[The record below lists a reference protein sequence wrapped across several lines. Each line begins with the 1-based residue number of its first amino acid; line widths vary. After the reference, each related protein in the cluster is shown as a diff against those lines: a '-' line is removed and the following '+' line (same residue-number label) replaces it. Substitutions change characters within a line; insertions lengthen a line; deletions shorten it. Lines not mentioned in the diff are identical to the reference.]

1 MNQDPKNLI
10 LAIGL
15 SLLVIIGW
23 QYFYAGPQMEKQRQ
37 AQSQLQQTAPK
48 PPASAPSA
56 TPTATPGAPDQAP
69 APAAAPPP
77 NAGIQP
83 TSPEAIRTR
92 EQALAQSRRVAIDT
106 KSLAGSIA
114 LTGGRIDDVVL
125 KGYRETPDPNSPNIV
140 LLSPSG
146 SPQPY
151 YAEWGFVPAP
161 GQNAALPKSDTV
173 WTADSTVLTAE
184 KPVNL
189 TYDNGAGLIFHR
201 TIAVDDRYMFT
212 VTQNVENKGSDPV
225 TLYPYELVSRHGKPV
240 VSGYAVLHEGFVGVV
255 GDSGLK
261 ENSYDGIEKEPQAT
275 ERIDGTGGW
284 LAFTDKYW
292 ATAVIPDQAAPIKG
306 RFLSYGPAGQKTYQ
320 VDQQGEAKT
329 IAPGETATINSRL
342 FAGAKVSDLLDQY
355 QSALGIKKFDLLI
368 DWGWF
373 YFITRP
379 MFKLIDFFYRLIG
392 NFGVAILCV
401 TLLVKIAFFPLA
413 NRSYMSM
420 ARMKAMQPQMKAIQE
435 RFKDDRAK
443 QQQELMALYKRE
455 KINPVAGCLPVIIQ
469 IPVFF
474 ALYKVLFVTIEMR
487 QAKFFGWIRDLSQ
500 PDPTNIF
507 TLFGLIPWDP
517 THIPLIGSFLWLGI
531 WPIIMGVSMFI
542 QMKMNPEPTDPV
554 QKQMFAYMPIIF
566 TFMLGS
572 FPAGLVIYW
581 TWNNLLSVAQQGF
594 IMHRAGVK
602 IELWD
607 NLAGMFGRKKKV
619 ATQVSVRERS

>member
-37 AQSQLQQTAPK
+37 AQSQLQQPAPK
-48 PPASAPSA
+48 PPSGAP
-56 TPTATPGAPDQAP
+56 TPTPNAAGQGPVPG
-69 APAAAPPP
+69 AAPPP

-92 EQALAQSRRVAIDT
+92 EQALAQSPRIRVNT
-106 KSLAGSIA
+106 KSLSGSIA
-114 LTGGRIDDVVL
+114 LKGGRIDDVVL
-125 KGYRETPDPNSPNIV
+125 KGYRETTDPTSPNIV

-151 YAEWGFVPAP
+151 YAEWGFVPQP
-161 GQNAALPKSDTV
+161 GQNIELPKSDTL
-173 WTADSTVLTAE
+173 WKADSAVLTAE

-189 TYDNGAGLIFHR
+189 TFDNGAGLIFHR
-201 TIAVDDRYMFT
+201 TIAVDDQYMFT
-212 VTQNVENKGSDPV
+212 VTQSIENKGTDPV

-255 GDSGLK
+255 GDSGVK
-261 ENSYDGIEKEPQAT
+261 ETSYDGVEKEPGSTQHL
-275 ERIDGTGGW
+275 DGTGGW
-284 LAFTDKYW
+284 LGFTDKYW
-292 ATAVIPDQAAPIKG
+292 ATAVIPDQNMPIKG
-306 RFLSYGPAGQKTYQ
+306 RYLASGTGQKIYQ
-320 VDQQGEAKT
+320 VDQQGAAQT
-329 IAPGETATINSRL
+329 VAPGATVAVNSRL
-342 FAGAKVSDLLDQY
+342 FAGAKVSDLLDRY
-355 QSALGIKKFDLLI
+355 ESGLGIKKFDLLI

-379 MFKLIDFFYRLIG
+379 MFKLIDFFYRIIG
-392 NFGVAILCV
+392 NFGLAILCV

-420 ARMKAMQPQMKAIQE
+420 ARMKAMQPQMKALQE
-435 RFKDDRAK
+435 RYKDDRAK

-455 KINPVAGCLPVIIQ
+455 KINPVAGCLPVVIQ

-474 ALYKVLFVTIEMR
+474 SLYKVLFVTIEMR
-487 QAKFFGWIRDLSQ
+487 QAPFFGWIKDLSQ

-507 TLFGLIPWDP
+507 TLFGLVPWDP

-531 WPIIMGVSMFI
+531 WPIIMGLSMWI

-581 TWNNLLSVAQQGF
+581 TWNNLLSVTQQGF
-594 IMHRAGVK
+594 IMRRAGVK
-602 IELWD
+602 FELWD
-607 NLAGMFGRKKKV
+607 NLASTFRRKKKI
-619 ATQVSVRERS
+619 AAQVSLRERS

>member
-37 AQSQLQQTAPK
+37 AQSQLQQPAPK
-48 PPASAPSA
+48 PPSGAP
-56 TPTATPGAPDQAP
+56 TPTPNAAGQGPVPG
-69 APAAAPPP
+69 AAPPP

-92 EQALAQSRRVAIDT
+92 EQALAQSPRIRVNT
-106 KSLAGSIA
+106 KSLSGSIA
-114 LTGGRIDDVVL
+114 LKGGRIDDVVL
-125 KGYRETPDPNSPNIV
+125 KGYRETTDPTSPNIV

-151 YAEWGFVPAP
+151 YAEWGFVPQP
-161 GQNAALPKSDTV
+161 GQNIELPKSDTL
-173 WTADSTVLTAE
+173 WKADSTVLTAE

-189 TYDNGAGLIFHR
+189 TFDNGAGLIFHR
-201 TIAVDDRYMFT
+201 TIAVDDQYMFT
-212 VTQNVENKGSDPV
+212 VTQSIENKGTDPV

-255 GDSGLK
+255 GDSGVK
-261 ENSYDGIEKEPQAT
+261 ETSYDGVEKEPGSTQHL
-275 ERIDGTGGW
+275 DGTGGW
-284 LAFTDKYW
+284 LGFTDKYW
-292 ATAVIPDQAAPIKG
+292 ATAVIPDQNMPIKG
-306 RFLSYGPAGQKTYQ
+306 RYLASGTGQKIYQ
-320 VDQQGEAKT
+320 VDQQGAAQT
-329 IAPGETATINSRL
+329 VAPGATVAVNSRL
-342 FAGAKVSDLLDQY
+342 FAGAKVSDLLDRY
-355 QSALGIKKFDLLI
+355 ESGLGIKKFDLLI

-379 MFKLIDFFYRLIG
+379 MFKLIDFFYRIIG
-392 NFGVAILCV
+392 NFGLAILCV

-420 ARMKAMQPQMKAIQE
+420 ARMKAMQPQMKALQE
-435 RFKDDRAK
+435 RYKDDRAK

-455 KINPVAGCLPVIIQ
+455 KINPVAGCLPVVIQ

-474 ALYKVLFVTIEMR
+474 SLYKVLFVTIEMR
-487 QAKFFGWIRDLSQ
+487 QAPFFGWIKDLSQ

-507 TLFGLIPWDP
+507 TLFGLVPWDP

-531 WPIIMGVSMFI
+531 WPIIMGLSMWI

-581 TWNNLLSVAQQGF
+581 TWNNLLSVTQQGF
-594 IMHRAGVK
+594 IMRRAGVK
-602 IELWD
+602 FELWD
-607 NLAGMFGRKKKV
+607 NLASTFRRKKKI
-619 ATQVSVRERS
+619 AAQVSLRERS

>member
-37 AQSQLQQTAPK
+37 AQSQLQQPAPK
-48 PPASAPSA
+48 PPSGAP
-56 TPTATPGAPDQAP
+56 TPTPNAAGQGPVPG
-69 APAAAPPP
+69 AAPPP

-92 EQALAQSRRVAIDT
+92 EQALAQSPRIRVNT
-106 KSLAGSIA
+106 KSLSGSIA
-114 LTGGRIDDVVL
+114 LKGGRIDDVVL
-125 KGYRETPDPNSPNIV
+125 KGYRETTDPTSPNIV

-151 YAEWGFVPAP
+151 YAEWGFVPQP
-161 GQNAALPKSDTV
+161 GQNIELPKSDTL
-173 WTADSTVLTAE
+173 WKADSTVLTAE

-189 TYDNGAGLIFHR
+189 TFDNGAGLIFHR
-201 TIAVDDRYMFT
+201 TIAVDDQYMFT
-212 VTQNVENKGSDPV
+212 VTQSIENKGTDPV

-255 GDSGLK
+255 GDSGVK
-261 ENSYDGIEKEPQAT
+261 ETSYDGVEKEPGSTQHL
-275 ERIDGTGGW
+275 DGTGGW
-284 LAFTDKYW
+284 LGFTDKYW
-292 ATAVIPDQAAPIKG
+292 ATAVIPDQNMPIKG
-306 RFLSYGPAGQKTYQ
+306 RYLASGTGQKIYQ
-320 VDQQGEAKT
+320 VDQQGAAQT
-329 IAPGETATINSRL
+329 VAPGATVAVNSRL
-342 FAGAKVSDLLDQY
+342 FAGAKVSDLLDRY
-355 QSALGIKKFDLLI
+355 ESGLGIKKFDLLI

-379 MFKLIDFFYRLIG
+379 MFKLIDFFYRIIG
-392 NFGVAILCV
+392 NFGLAILCV

-420 ARMKAMQPQMKAIQE
+420 ARMKAMQPQMKALQE
-435 RFKDDRAK
+435 RYKDDRAK

-455 KINPVAGCLPVIIQ
+455 KINPVAGCLPVVIQ

-474 ALYKVLFVTIEMR
+474 SLYKVLFVTIEMR
-487 QAKFFGWIRDLSQ
+487 QAPFFGWIKDLSQ

-507 TLFGLIPWDP
+507 TLFGLVPWDP

-531 WPIIMGVSMFI
+531 WPIIMGLSMWI

-572 FPAGLVIYW
+572 FPAGLVTYW
-581 TWNNLLSVAQQGF
+581 TWNNLLSVTQQGF
-594 IMHRAGVK
+594 IMRRAGVK
-602 IELWD
+602 FELWD
-607 NLAGMFGRKKKV
+607 NLASTFRRKKKI
-619 ATQVSVRERS
+619 AAQVSLRERS

>member
-37 AQSQLQQTAPK
+37 AQSQLQQPAPK
-48 PPASAPSA
+48 PPSGAP
-56 TPTATPGAPDQAP
+56 TPTPNAAGQGPVPG
-69 APAAAPPP
+69 AAPPP

-92 EQALAQSRRVAIDT
+92 EQALAQSPRIRVNT
-106 KSLAGSIA
+106 KSLSGSIA
-114 LTGGRIDDVVL
+114 LKGGRIDDVVL
-125 KGYRETPDPNSPNIV
+125 KGYRETTDPTSPNIV

-151 YAEWGFVPAP
+151 YAEWGFVPQP
-161 GQNAALPKSDTV
+161 GQNIELPKSDTL
-173 WTADSTVLTAE
+173 WKADSTVLTAE

-189 TYDNGAGLIFHR
+189 TFDNGAGLIFHR
-201 TIAVDDRYMFT
+201 TIAVDDQYMFT
-212 VTQNVENKGSDPV
+212 VTQSIENKGTDPV

-255 GDSGLK
+255 GDSGVK
-261 ENSYDGIEKEPQAT
+261 ETSYDGVEKEPGSTQHL
-275 ERIDGTGGW
+275 DGTGGW
-284 LAFTDKYW
+284 LGFTDKYW
-292 ATAVIPDQAAPIKG
+292 ATAVIPDQNMPIKG
-306 RFLSYGPAGQKTYQ
+306 RYLASGTGQKIYQ
-320 VDQQGEAKT
+320 VDQQGAAQT
-329 IAPGETATINSRL
+329 VAPGATVAVNSRL
-342 FAGAKVSDLLDQY
+342 FAGAKVSDLLDRY
-355 QSALGIKKFDLLI
+355 ESGLGIKKFDLLI

-379 MFKLIDFFYRLIG
+379 MFKLIDFFYRIIG
-392 NFGVAILCV
+392 NFGLAILCV

-420 ARMKAMQPQMKAIQE
+420 ARMKAMQPQMKALQE
-435 RFKDDRAK
+435 RYKDDRAK

-455 KINPVAGCLPVIIQ
+455 KINPVAGCLPVVIQ

-474 ALYKVLFVTIEMR
+474 SLYKVLFVTIEMR
-487 QAKFFGWIRDLSQ
+487 QAPFFGWIKDLSQ

-507 TLFGLIPWDP
+507 TLFGLVPWDP

-531 WPIIMGVSMFI
+531 WPIIMGLSMWI
-542 QMKMNPEPTDPV
+542 QMKMNAEPTDPV

-581 TWNNLLSVAQQGF
+581 TWNNLLSVTQQGF
-594 IMHRAGVK
+594 IMRRAGVK
-602 IELWD
+602 FELWD
-607 NLAGMFGRKKKV
+607 NLASTFRRKKKI
-619 ATQVSVRERS
+619 AAQVSLRERS

>member
-37 AQSQLQQTAPK
+37 AQSQLQQPAPK
-48 PPASAPSA
+48 PPSGAP
-56 TPTATPGAPDQAP
+56 TPTPNAAERGPVPG
-69 APAAAPPP
+69 AAPPP

-83 TSPEAIRTR
+83 TSPEAIRSR
-92 EQALAQSRRVAIDT
+92 EQALAESPRIRVDT
-106 KSLAGSIA
+106 KSLSGSIA
-114 LTGGRIDDVVL
+114 LKGGRIDDVVL
-125 KGYRETPDPNSPNIV
+125 KGYRETTDPTSPNIV

-151 YAEWGFVPAP
+151 YAEWGFVPQP
-161 GQNAALPKSDTV
+161 GQNIELPKSDTL
-173 WTADSTVLTAE
+173 WKADSTVLTAE

-189 TYDNGAGLIFHR
+189 TFDNGAGLIFHR
-201 TIAVDDRYMFT
+201 TIAVDDQYMFT
-212 VTQNVENKGSDPV
+212 VTQSIENKGTDPV

-255 GDSGLK
+255 GDSGVK
-261 ENSYDGIEKEPQAT
+261 ETSYDGVEKEPGAT
-275 ERIDGTGGW
+275 QHLDGTGGW
-284 LAFTDKYW
+284 LGFTDKYW
-292 ATAVIPDQAAPIKG
+292 ATAVIPDQNMPIKG
-306 RFLSYGPAGQKTYQ
+306 RYLASGTAQKIYQ
-320 VDQQGEAKT
+320 VDQQGAAQT
-329 IAPGETATINSRL
+329 VAPGATVAVNSRL
-342 FAGAKVSDLLDQY
+342 FAGAKVSDLLDRY
-355 QSALGIKKFDLLI
+355 ESRLGIKKFDLLI

-379 MFKLIDFFYRLIG
+379 MFKLIDFFYRIIG
-392 NFGVAILCV
+392 NFGLAILCV

-420 ARMKAMQPQMKAIQE
+420 ARMKAMQPQMKALQE
-435 RFKDDRAK
+435 RYKDDRAK

-455 KINPVAGCLPVIIQ
+455 KINPVAGCLPVVIQ

-474 ALYKVLFVTIEMR
+474 SLYKVLFVTIEMR
-487 QAKFFGWIRDLSQ
+487 QAPFFGWIKDLSQ

-507 TLFGLIPWDP
+507 TLFGLVPWDP

-531 WPIIMGVSMFI
+531 WPIIMGLSMWI

-581 TWNNLLSVAQQGF
+581 TWNNLLSVTQQGF
-594 IMHRAGVK
+594 IMRRAGVK
-602 IELWD
+602 FELWD
-607 NLAGMFGRKKKV
+607 NLASTFRRKKKI
-619 ATQVSVRERS
+619 AAQVSLRERS

>member
-37 AQSQLQQTAPK
+37 AQSQLQQPAPK
-48 PPASAPSA
+48 PPSGAP
-56 TPTATPGAPDQAP
+56 TPTPNAAERGPVPG
-69 APAAAPPP
+69 AAPPP

-83 TSPEAIRTR
+83 TSPDAIRSR
-92 EQALAQSRRVAIDT
+92 EQALAQSPRIRVNT
-106 KSLAGSIA
+106 KSLSGSIA
-114 LTGGRIDDVVL
+114 LKGGRIDDVVL
-125 KGYRETPDPNSPNIV
+125 KGYRETTDPTSPNIV

-151 YAEWGFVPAP
+151 YAEWGFVPQP
-161 GQNAALPKSDTV
+161 GQNIELPKSDTL
-173 WTADSTVLTAE
+173 WKADSTVLTAE

-189 TYDNGAGLIFHR
+189 TFDNGAGLIFHR
-201 TIAVDDRYMFT
+201 TIAVDDQYMFT
-212 VTQNVENKGSDPV
+212 VTQSIENKGTDPV

-255 GDSGLK
+255 GDSGVK
-261 ENSYDGIEKEPQAT
+261 ETSYDGVEKEPGSTQHL
-275 ERIDGTGGW
+275 DGTGGW
-284 LAFTDKYW
+284 LGFTDKYW
-292 ATAVIPDQAAPIKG
+292 ATAVIPDQNMPIKG
-306 RFLSYGPAGQKTYQ
+306 RYLASGTGQKIYQ
-320 VDQQGEAKT
+320 VDQQGAAQT
-329 IAPGETATINSRL
+329 VAPGATVAVNSRL
-342 FAGAKVSDLLDQY
+342 FAGAKVSDLLDRY
-355 QSALGIKKFDLLI
+355 ESGLGIKKFDLLI

-379 MFKLIDFFYRLIG
+379 MFKLIDFFYRIIG
-392 NFGVAILCV
+392 NFGLAILCV

-420 ARMKAMQPQMKAIQE
+420 ARMKAMQPQMKALQE
-435 RFKDDRAK
+435 RYKDDRAK

-455 KINPVAGCLPVIIQ
+455 KINPVAGCLPVVIQ

-474 ALYKVLFVTIEMR
+474 SLYKVLFVTIEMR
-487 QAKFFGWIRDLSQ
+487 QAPFFGWIKDLSQ

-507 TLFGLIPWDP
+507 TLFGLVPWDP

-531 WPIIMGVSMFI
+531 WPIIMGLSMWI

-581 TWNNLLSVAQQGF
+581 TWNNLLSVTQQGF
-594 IMHRAGVK
+594 IMRRAGVK
-602 IELWD
+602 FELWD
-607 NLAGMFGRKKKV
+607 NLASTFRRKKKI
-619 ATQVSVRERS
+619 AAQVSLRERS

>member
-37 AQSQLQQTAPK
+37 AQSQLQQPAPK
-48 PPASAPSA
+48 PPSGAP
-56 TPTATPGAPDQAP
+56 TPTPNAAWQGPVPG
-69 APAAAPPP
+69 AAPPP

-92 EQALAQSRRVAIDT
+92 EQALAQSPRIRVNT
-106 KSLAGSIA
+106 KSLSGSIA
-114 LTGGRIDDVVL
+114 LKGGRIDDVVL
-125 KGYRETPDPNSPNIV
+125 KGYRETTDPTSPNIV

-151 YAEWGFVPAP
+151 YAEWGFVPQP
-161 GQNAALPKSDTV
+161 GQNIELPKSDTL
-173 WTADSTVLTAE
+173 WKADSTVLTAE

-189 TYDNGAGLIFHR
+189 TFDNGAGLIFHR
-201 TIAVDDRYMFT
+201 TIAVDDQYMFT
-212 VTQNVENKGSDPV
+212 VTQSIENKGTDPV

-255 GDSGLK
+255 GDSGVK
-261 ENSYDGIEKEPQAT
+261 ETSYDGVEKEPGSTQHL
-275 ERIDGTGGW
+275 DGTGGW
-284 LAFTDKYW
+284 LGFTDKYW
-292 ATAVIPDQAAPIKG
+292 ATAVIPDQNMPIKG
-306 RFLSYGPAGQKTYQ
+306 RYLASGTGQKIYQ
-320 VDQQGEAKT
+320 VDQQGAAQT
-329 IAPGETATINSRL
+329 VAPGATVAVNSRL
-342 FAGAKVSDLLDQY
+342 FAGAKVSDLLDRY
-355 QSALGIKKFDLLI
+355 ESGLGIKKFDLLI

-379 MFKLIDFFYRLIG
+379 MFKLIDFFYRIIG
-392 NFGVAILCV
+392 NFGLAILCV

-420 ARMKAMQPQMKAIQE
+420 ARMKAMQPQMKALQE
-435 RFKDDRAK
+435 RYKDDRAK

-455 KINPVAGCLPVIIQ
+455 KINPVAGCLPVVIQ

-474 ALYKVLFVTIEMR
+474 SLYKVLFVTIEMR
-487 QAKFFGWIRDLSQ
+487 QAPFFGWIKDLSQ

-507 TLFGLIPWDP
+507 TLFGLVPWDP

-531 WPIIMGVSMFI
+531 WPIIMGLSMWI

-581 TWNNLLSVAQQGF
+581 TWNNLLSVTQQGF
-594 IMHRAGVK
+594 IMRRAGVK
-602 IELWD
+602 FELWD
-607 NLAGMFGRKKKV
+607 NLASTFRRKKKI
-619 ATQVSVRERS
+619 AQVSLRERS

>member
-23 QYFYAGPQMEKQRQ
+23 QYFYAGPQLEKQRQ
-37 AQSQLQQTAPK
+37 AQQQLQQPAPK
-48 PPASAPSA
+48 PPS
-56 TPTATPGAPDQAP
+56 GAPTGTPNAAEP
-69 APAAAPPP
+69 GPVPGAAPPP

-83 TSPEAIRTR
+83 ASPEAIRTR
-92 EQALAQSRRVAIDT
+92 EQVLAESPRIAIDT
-106 KSLAGSIA
+106 NSLSGSIS
-114 LTGGRIDDVVL
+114 LKGGRIDDVVL
-125 KGYRETPDPNSPNIV
+125 KGYRETVDPGSPHIV

-151 YAEWGFVPAP
+151 YAEWGFVPQP
-161 GQNAALPKSDTV
+161 GQTIALPKSDTL
-173 WTADSTVLTAE
+173 WTADAKQLTAE

-201 TIAVDDRYMFT
+201 TIAVDDQYMFT
-212 VTQNVENKGSDPV
+212 VTQSVENKGTEPV

-255 GDSGLK
+255 GDSGVK
-261 ENSYDGIEKEPQAT
+261 ETSYDAIEKEPQAT
-275 ERIDGTGGW
+275 LHLDGTGGW
-284 LAFTDKYW
+284 LGFTDKYW
-292 ATAVIPDQAAPIKG
+292 AAAVIPDQNMPVKG
-306 RFLSYGPAGQKTYQ
+306 RFLSYGTGAKIYQ
-320 VDQQGEAKT
+320 VDQQGAAQT
-329 IAPGETATINSRL
+329 VAPGATLAVNSRL
-342 FAGAKVSDLLDQY
+342 FAGAKVSDLLDRY
-355 QSALGIKKFDLLI
+355 ESTLGIKKFDLLI

-379 MFKLIDFFYRLIG
+379 MFKVIDFFYRLIG
-392 NFGVAILCV
+392 NFGIAILCV
-401 TLLVKIAFFPLA
+401 TLLVKIIFFPLA

-420 ARMKAMQPQMKAIQE
+420 ARMKAMQPQMKALQE
-435 RFKDDRAK
+435 RYKDDRAK

-455 KINPVAGCLPVIIQ
+455 KINPVAGCLPVVIQ

-474 ALYKVLFVTIEMR
+474 SLYKVLFVTIEMR
-487 QAKFFGWIRDLSQ
+487 QAPFFGWIRDLSQ

-507 TLFGLIPWDP
+507 TLFGLIPWNP
-517 THIPLIGSFLWLGI
+517 THLPLIGSFLWLGI
-531 WPIIMGVSMFI
+531 WPLIMGLSMFI

-554 QKQMFAYMPIIF
+554 QKQMFAYMPVIF

-594 IMHRAGVK
+594 IMRRAGVK
-602 IELWD
+602 FELWD
-607 NLAGMFGRKKKV
+607 NLANIFRRKKKIE
-619 ATQVSVRERS
+619 AAQVTLRERS

>member
-37 AQSQLQQTAPK
+37 AQSQLQQPAPK
-48 PPASAPSA
+48 PPSGAP
-56 TPTATPGAPDQAP
+56 TPTPNAAGQGPVPG
-69 APAAAPPP
+69 AAPPP

-92 EQALAQSRRVAIDT
+92 EQALAQSPRIRVNT
-106 KSLAGSIA
+106 KSLSGSIA
-114 LTGGRIDDVVL
+114 LKGGRIDDVVL
-125 KGYRETPDPNSPNIV
+125 KGYRETTDPTSPNIV

-151 YAEWGFVPAP
+151 YAEWGFVPQP
-161 GQNAALPKSDTV
+161 GQNIELPKSDTL
-173 WTADSTVLTAE
+173 WKADSTVLTAE

-189 TYDNGAGLIFHR
+189 TFDNGAGLIFHR
-201 TIAVDDRYMFT
+201 TIAVDDQYMFT
-212 VTQNVENKGSDPV
+212 VTQSIENKGTDPV

-255 GDSGLK
+255 GDSGVK
-261 ENSYDGIEKEPQAT
+261 ETSYDGVEKEPGSTQHL
-275 ERIDGTGGW
+275 DGTGGW
-284 LAFTDKYW
+284 LGFTDKYW
-292 ATAVIPDQAAPIKG
+292 ATAVIPDQNMPIKG
-306 RFLSYGPAGQKTYQ
+306 RYLASGTGQKIYQ
-320 VDQQGEAKT
+320 VDQQGAAQAV
-329 IAPGETATINSRL
+329 APGATVAVNSRL
-342 FAGAKVSDLLDQY
+342 FAGAKVSDLLDRY
-355 QSALGIKKFDLLI
+355 ESGLGIKKFDLLI

-379 MFKLIDFFYRLIG
+379 MFKLIDFFYRIIG
-392 NFGVAILCV
+392 NFGLAILCV

-420 ARMKAMQPQMKAIQE
+420 ARMKAMQPQMKALQE
-435 RFKDDRAK
+435 RYKDDRAK

-455 KINPVAGCLPVIIQ
+455 KINPVAGCLPVVIQ

-474 ALYKVLFVTIEMR
+474 SLYKVLFVTIEMR
-487 QAKFFGWIRDLSQ
+487 QAPFFGWIKDLSQ

-507 TLFGLIPWDP
+507 TLFGLVPWDP

-531 WPIIMGVSMFI
+531 WPIIMGLSMWI

-581 TWNNLLSVAQQGF
+581 TWNNLLSVTQQGF
-594 IMHRAGVK
+594 IMRRAGVK
-602 IELWD
+602 FELWD
-607 NLAGMFGRKKKV
+607 NLASTFRRKKKI
-619 ATQVSVRERS
+619 AAQVSLRERS

>member
-1 MNQDPKNLI
+1 MTQDPKNLI

-23 QYFYAGPQMEKQRQ
+23 QYFYASPQLEKQRQ
-37 AQSQLQQTAPK
+37 AQSQLQQPAAK
-48 PPASAPSA
+48 PPAGATMPTPNAAAPG
-56 TPTATPGAPDQAP
+56 PVPG
-69 APAAAPPP
+69 AAPPP

-92 EQALAQSRRVAIDT
+92 AQALAESPRIAVDT
-106 KSLAGSIA
+106 KSLSGSIA
-114 LTGGRIDDVVL
+114 LKGGRIDDVVL
-125 KGYRETPDPNSPNIV
+125 KGYRESVDPGSPNIV

-146 SPQPY
+146 APEPY
-151 YAEWGFVPAP
+151 YAEWGFVPQP
-161 GQNAALPKSDTV
+161 GQNIELPKNDTL
-173 WTADSTVLTAE
+173 WSADLNRLTAE
-184 KPVNL
+184 KPVSL

-201 TIAVDDRYMFT
+201 TIAVDDDYMFT
-212 VTQNVENKGSDPV
+212 VTQSVENKGTEPV
-225 TLYPYELVSRHGKPV
+225 TVYPYELVSRHGKPV
-240 VSGYAVLHEGFVGVV
+240 VAGYAVLHEGFVGVV
-255 GDSGLK
+255 GDSGVK
-261 ENSYDGIEKEPQAT
+261 ETSYDGIEKEAQAT
-275 ERIDGTGGW
+275 QRLDGTGGW
-284 LAFTDKYW
+284 LGFTDKYW
-292 ATAVIPDQAAPIKG
+292 ATAVIPDQNTPIKG
-306 RFLSYGPAGQKTYQ
+306 RFLSYGTGSKIYQ
-320 VDQQGEAKT
+320 ADQQGEAKT
-329 IAPGETATINSRL
+329 IEPGATLAVSSRL
-342 FAGAKVSDLLDQY
+342 FAGAKVSDLLDRY
-355 QSALGIKKFDLLI
+355 ESGLGIKKFDLLI

-392 NFGVAILCV
+392 NFGLAILCV

-420 ARMKAMQPQMKAIQE
+420 ARMKAMQPQMKALQE
-435 RFKDDRAK
+435 RYKDDRAK

-474 ALYKVLFVTIEMR
+474 SLYKVLFVTIEMR
-487 QAKFFGWIRDLSQ
+487 QAPFFGWIRDLSQ

-507 TLFGLIPWDP
+507 TLFGLIPWNP
-517 THIPLIGSFLWLGI
+517 THLPLIGSFLWLGI
-531 WPIIMGVSMFI
+531 WPLIMGFSMFI

-554 QKQMFAYMPIIF
+554 QKQMFAYMPVIF

-594 IMHRAGVK
+594 IMRRAGVK
-602 IELWD
+602 FELWD
-607 NLAGMFGRKKKV
+607 NLASVFRRKPG
-619 ATQVSVRERS
+619 VSAGE

>member
-23 QYFYAGPQMEKQRQ
+23 QYFYAGPQLEKQRQ
-37 AQSQLQQTAPK
+37 AQSQLQQPAPK
-48 PPASAPSA
+48 SSS
-56 TPTATPGAPDQAP
+56 GAPGP
-69 APAAAPPP
+69 APNAAEPGPVPGAAPPP
-77 NAGIQP
+77 NAAIQP
-83 TSPEAIRTR
+83 TSPEAVRTR
-92 EQALAQSRRVAIDT
+92 EQALAQTPRITIDT
-106 KSLAGSIA
+106 KSLSGSVA
-114 LTGGRIDDVVL
+114 LKGGRIDDVVL
-125 KGYRETPDPNSPNIV
+125 KGYRETTDPGSPNIV

-151 YAEWGFVPAP
+151 YAEWGFVPQP
-161 GQNAALPKSDTV
+161 GQNIELPKSDTL
-173 WTADSTVLTAE
+173 WTADSNRLTAE
-184 KPVNL
+184 KAVNL

-201 TIAVDDRYMFT
+201 TLAVDDQYMFT
-212 VTQNVENKGSDPV
+212 VTQSVENKGAEPV

-255 GDSGLK
+255 GDSGVK

-275 ERIDGTGGW
+275 QHLDGTGGW
-284 LAFTDKYW
+284 LGFTDKYW
-292 ATAVIPDQAAPIKG
+292 ATAVIPDQQVPIKG
-306 RFLSYGPAGQKTYQ
+306 RYLSYGTGSKIYQ
-320 VDQQGEAKT
+320 VDQQGEART
-329 IAPGETATINSRL
+329 IAPGATLAVNSRL

-355 QSALGIKKFDLLI
+355 ETGLGIKKFDLLI

-392 NFGVAILCV
+392 NFGLAILCV
-401 TLLVKIAFFPLA
+401 TLLVKIVFFPLA

-420 ARMKAMQPQMKAIQE
+420 ARMKAMQPQMKALQE
-435 RFKDDRAK
+435 RYKDDRAK

-455 KINPVAGCLPVIIQ
+455 KINPVAGCLPVVIQ

-474 ALYKVLFVTIEMR
+474 SLYKVLFVTIEMR
-487 QAKFFGWIRDLSQ
+487 QAPFFGWIHDLSQ

-531 WPIIMGVSMFI
+531 WPLIMGLSMFV

-554 QKQMFAYMPIIF
+554 QKQMFAYMPVIF

-594 IMHRAGVK
+594 IMRRAGVK
-602 IELWD
+602 FELWD
-607 NLAGMFGRKKKV
+607 NLAGMFGRKKKI
-619 ATQVSVRERS
+619 ATQVSLRERS

>member
-1 MNQDPKNLI
+1 MTQDPKNLI

-23 QYFYAGPQMEKQRQ
+23 QYFYASPQLEKQRQ
-37 AQSQLQQTAPK
+37 AQSQLQQPAAK
-48 PPASAPSA
+48 PPAGATMPTPNAAAPG
-56 TPTATPGAPDQAP
+56 PVPG
-69 APAAAPPP
+69 AAPPP

-92 EQALAQSRRVAIDT
+92 AQALAESPRIAVDT
-106 KSLAGSIA
+106 KSLSGSIA
-114 LTGGRIDDVVL
+114 LKGGRIDDVVL
-125 KGYRETPDPNSPNIV
+125 KGYRETVDPGSPNIV

-146 SPQPY
+146 APEPY
-151 YAEWGFVPAP
+151 YAEWGFVPQP
-161 GQNAALPKSDTV
+161 GQRIELPKNDTL
-173 WTADSTVLTAE
+173 WSADLNRLTAE

-201 TIAVDDRYMFT
+201 TIAVDDDYMFT
-212 VTQNVENKGSDPV
+212 VTQSVENKGTEPV
-225 TLYPYELVSRHGKPV
+225 TVYPYELVSRHGKPV
-240 VSGYAVLHEGFVGVV
+240 VAGYAVLHEGFVGVV
-255 GDSGLK
+255 GDSGVK
-261 ENSYDGIEKEPQAT
+261 ETSYDGIEKEAQAT
-275 ERIDGTGGW
+275 QRLDGTGGW
-284 LAFTDKYW
+284 LGFTDKYW
-292 ATAVIPDQAAPIKG
+292 ATAVIPDQNTPIKG
-306 RFLSYGPAGQKTYQ
+306 RFLSYGTGSKIYQ
-320 VDQQGEAKT
+320 ADQQGEAKT
-329 IAPGETATINSRL
+329 IEPGATLAVSSRL
-342 FAGAKVSDLLDQY
+342 FAGAKVSDLLDRY
-355 QSALGIKKFDLLI
+355 ESGLGIKKFDLLI

-392 NFGVAILCV
+392 NFGLAILCV

-420 ARMKAMQPQMKAIQE
+420 ARMKAMQPQMKALQE
-435 RFKDDRAK
+435 RYKDDRAK

-474 ALYKVLFVTIEMR
+474 SLYKVLFVTIEMR
-487 QAKFFGWIRDLSQ
+487 QAPFFGWIRDLSQ

-507 TLFGLIPWDP
+507 TLFGLIPWNP
-517 THIPLIGSFLWLGI
+517 THLPLIGSFLWLGI
-531 WPIIMGVSMFI
+531 WPLIMGFSMFI

-554 QKQMFAYMPIIF
+554 QKQMFAYMPVIF

-594 IMHRAGVK
+594 IMRRAGVK
-602 IELWD
+602 FELWD
-607 NLAGMFGRKKKV
+607 NLASVFRRKPG
-619 ATQVSVRERS
+619 VSAGE

>member
-37 AQSQLQQTAPK
+37 AQSQLQQPAPK
-48 PPASAPSA
+48 PPSGAP
-56 TPTATPGAPDQAP
+56 TPTPNAAGQGPVPG
-69 APAAAPPP
+69 AAPPP

-92 EQALAQSRRVAIDT
+92 EQALAQSPRIRVNT
-106 KSLAGSIA
+106 KSLSGSIA
-114 LTGGRIDDVVL
+114 LKGGRIDDVVL
-125 KGYRETPDPNSPNIV
+125 KGYRETTDPTSPNIV

-151 YAEWGFVPAP
+151 YAEWGFVPQP
-161 GQNAALPKSDTV
+161 GQNIELPKSDTL
-173 WTADSTVLTAE
+173 WKADSTVLTAE

-189 TYDNGAGLIFHR
+189 TFDNGAGLIFHR
-201 TIAVDDRYMFT
+201 TIAVDDQYMFT
-212 VTQNVENKGSDPV
+212 VTQSIENKGTDPV

-255 GDSGLK
+255 GDSGVK
-261 ENSYDGIEKEPQAT
+261 ETSYDGVEKEPGSTQHL
-275 ERIDGTGGW
+275 DGTGGW
-284 LAFTDKYW
+284 LGFTDKYW
-292 ATAVIPDQAAPIKG
+292 ATAVIPDQNMPIKG
-306 RFLSYGPAGQKTYQ
+306 RYLASGTGQKIYQ
-320 VDQQGEAKT
+320 VDQQGAAQT
-329 IAPGETATINSRL
+329 VAPGATVAVNSRL
-342 FAGAKVSDLLDQY
+342 FAGAKVSDLLDRY
-355 QSALGIKKFDLLI
+355 ESGLGIKKFDLLI

-379 MFKLIDFFYRLIG
+379 MFKLIDFFYRIIG
-392 NFGVAILCV
+392 YFGLAILCV

-420 ARMKAMQPQMKAIQE
+420 ARMKAMQPQMKALQE
-435 RFKDDRAK
+435 RYKDDRAK

-455 KINPVAGCLPVIIQ
+455 KINPVAGCLPVVIQ

-474 ALYKVLFVTIEMR
+474 SLYKVLFVTIEMR
-487 QAKFFGWIRDLSQ
+487 QAPFFGWIKDLSQ

-507 TLFGLIPWDP
+507 TLFGLVPWDP

-531 WPIIMGVSMFI
+531 WPIIMGLSMWI

-581 TWNNLLSVAQQGF
+581 TWNNLLSVTQHGF
-594 IMHRAGVK
+594 IMRRAGVK
-602 IELWD
+602 FELWD
-607 NLAGMFGRKKKV
+607 NLASTFRRKKKI
-619 ATQVSVRERS
+619 AAQVSLRERS

>member
-37 AQSQLQQTAPK
+37 AQSQLQQPAPK
-48 PPASAPSA
+48 PPSGAP
-56 TPTATPGAPDQAP
+56 TPTPNAAGQGPVPG
-69 APAAAPPP
+69 AAPPP

-92 EQALAQSRRVAIDT
+92 EQALAQSPRIRVNT
-106 KSLAGSIA
+106 KSLSGSIA
-114 LTGGRIDDVVL
+114 LKGGRIDDVVL
-125 KGYRETPDPNSPNIV
+125 KGYRETTDPTSPNIV

-151 YAEWGFVPAP
+151 YAEWGFVPQP
-161 GQNAALPKSDTV
+161 GQNIELPKSDTL
-173 WTADSTVLTAE
+173 WKADSTVLTAE

-189 TYDNGAGLIFHR
+189 TFDNGAGLIFHR
-201 TIAVDDRYMFT
+201 TIAVDDQYMFT
-212 VTQNVENKGSDPV
+212 VTQSIENKGTDPV

-255 GDSGLK
+255 GDSGVK
-261 ENSYDGIEKEPQAT
+261 ETSYDGVEKEPGSTQHL
-275 ERIDGTGGW
+275 DGTGGW
-284 LAFTDKYW
+284 LGFTDKYW
-292 ATAVIPDQAAPIKG
+292 ATAVIPDQNMPIKG
-306 RFLSYGPAGQKTYQ
+306 RYLASGTGQKIYQ
-320 VDQQGEAKT
+320 VDQQGAAQT
-329 IAPGETATINSRL
+329 VAPGATVAVNSRL
-342 FAGAKVSDLLDQY
+342 FAGAKVSDLLDRY
-355 QSALGIKKFDLLI
+355 ESGLGIKKFDLLI

-379 MFKLIDFFYRLIG
+379 MFKLIDFFYRIIG
-392 NFGVAILCV
+392 NFGLAILCV

-420 ARMKAMQPQMKAIQE
+420 ARMKAMQPQMKALQE
-435 RFKDDRAK
+435 RYKDDRAK

-455 KINPVAGCLPVIIQ
+455 KINPVAGCLPVVIQ

-474 ALYKVLFVTIEMR
+474 SLYKVLFVTIEMR
-487 QAKFFGWIRDLSQ
+487 QAPFFGWIKDLSQ

-507 TLFGLIPWDP
+507 TLFGLVPWDP

-531 WPIIMGVSMFI
+531 WPIIMGLSMWI

-581 TWNNLLSVAQQGF
+581 TWNNLLSVTQQGF
-594 IMHRAGVK
+594 IMRRSGVK
-602 IELWD
+602 FELWD
-607 NLAGMFGRKKKV
+607 NLASTFRRKKKI
-619 ATQVSVRERS
+619 AAQVSLRERS

>member
-37 AQSQLQQTAPK
+37 AQSQLQQPAPK
-48 PPASAPSA
+48 PPSGAP
-56 TPTATPGAPDQAP
+56 TPTPNVAGQGPVPGAA
-69 APAAAPPP
+69 PP

-92 EQALAQSRRVAIDT
+92 EQALAQSPRIRVNT
-106 KSLAGSIA
+106 KSLSGSIA

-125 KGYRETPDPNSPNIV
+125 KGYRETTDPTSPNIV

-151 YAEWGFVPAP
+151 YAEWGFVPQP
-161 GQNAALPKSDTV
+161 GQNIELPKSDTL
-173 WTADSTVLTAE
+173 WKADSTVLTAE

-189 TYDNGAGLIFHR
+189 TFDNGAGLIFHR
-201 TIAVDDRYMFT
+201 TIAVDDQYMFT
-212 VTQNVENKGSDPV
+212 VTQSIENKGTDPV

-255 GDSGLK
+255 GDSGVK
-261 ENSYDGIEKEPQAT
+261 ETSYDGVEKEPGSTQHL
-275 ERIDGTGGW
+275 DGTGGW
-284 LAFTDKYW
+284 LGFTDKYW
-292 ATAVIPDQAAPIKG
+292 ATAVIPDQNMPIKG
-306 RFLSYGPAGQKTYQ
+306 RYLASGTGQKIYQ
-320 VDQQGEAKT
+320 VDQQGAAQT
-329 IAPGETATINSRL
+329 VAPGATVAVNSRL
-342 FAGAKVSDLLDQY
+342 FAGAKVSDLLDRY
-355 QSALGIKKFDLLI
+355 ESGLGIKKFDLLI

-379 MFKLIDFFYRLIG
+379 MFKLIDFFYRIIG
-392 NFGVAILCV
+392 NFGLAILCV

-420 ARMKAMQPQMKAIQE
+420 ARMKAMQPQMKALQE
-435 RFKDDRAK
+435 RYKDDRAK

-455 KINPVAGCLPVIIQ
+455 KINPVAGCLPVVIQ

-474 ALYKVLFVTIEMR
+474 SLYKVLFVTIEMR
-487 QAKFFGWIRDLSQ
+487 QAPFFGWIKDLSQ

-507 TLFGLIPWDP
+507 TLFGLVPWDP

-531 WPIIMGVSMFI
+531 WPIIMGLSMWI

-581 TWNNLLSVAQQGF
+581 TWNNLLSVTQQGF
-594 IMHRAGVK
+594 IMRRAGVK
-602 IELWD
+602 FELWD
-607 NLAGMFGRKKKV
+607 NLASTFRRKKKI
-619 ATQVSVRERS
+619 AAQVSLRERS

>member
-37 AQSQLQQTAPK
+37 AQSQLQQPAPK
-48 PPASAPSA
+48 PPSGAP
-56 TPTATPGAPDQAP
+56 TPTPNAAGQGPVPG
-69 APAAAPPP
+69 AAPPP

-92 EQALAQSRRVAIDT
+92 EQALAQSPRIRVNT
-106 KSLAGSIA
+106 KSLSGSIA
-114 LTGGRIDDVVL
+114 LKGGRIDDVVL
-125 KGYRETPDPNSPNIV
+125 KGYRETTDPTSPNIV

-151 YAEWGFVPAP
+151 YAEWGFVPQP
-161 GQNAALPKSDTV
+161 GQNIELPNSDTL
-173 WTADSTVLTAE
+173 WKADSTVLTAE

-189 TYDNGAGLIFHR
+189 TFDNGAGLIFHR
-201 TIAVDDRYMFT
+201 TIAVDDQYMFT
-212 VTQNVENKGSDPV
+212 VTQSIENKGTDPV

-255 GDSGLK
+255 GDSGVK
-261 ENSYDGIEKEPQAT
+261 ETSYDGVEKEPGSTQHL
-275 ERIDGTGGW
+275 DGTGGW
-284 LAFTDKYW
+284 LGFTDKYW
-292 ATAVIPDQAAPIKG
+292 ATAVIPDQNMPIKG
-306 RFLSYGPAGQKTYQ
+306 RYLASGTGQKIYQ
-320 VDQQGEAKT
+320 VDQQGAAQT
-329 IAPGETATINSRL
+329 VAPGATVAVNSRL
-342 FAGAKVSDLLDQY
+342 FAGAKVSDLLDRY
-355 QSALGIKKFDLLI
+355 ESGLGIKKFDLLI

-379 MFKLIDFFYRLIG
+379 MFKLIDFFYRIIG
-392 NFGVAILCV
+392 NFGLAILCV

-420 ARMKAMQPQMKAIQE
+420 ARMKAMQPQMKALQE
-435 RFKDDRAK
+435 RYKDDRAK

-455 KINPVAGCLPVIIQ
+455 KINPVAGCLPVVIQ

-474 ALYKVLFVTIEMR
+474 SLYKVLFVTIEMR
-487 QAKFFGWIRDLSQ
+487 QAPFFGWIKDLSQ

-507 TLFGLIPWDP
+507 TLFGLVPWDP

-531 WPIIMGVSMFI
+531 WPIIMGLSMWISDEDESRADRPRAEADVRLHADHLHLHARVVSSGPRHLLDLE
-542 QMKMNPEPTDPV
+542 QPALRHPARLHHASRRREVRALGQSRQHVPA
-554 QKQMFAYMPIIF
+554 QKKNSSA
-566 TFMLGS
+566 GK
-572 FPAGLVIYW
+572 PA
-581 TWNNLLSVAQQGF
+581 
-594 IMHRAGVK
+594 
-602 IELWD
+602 
-607 NLAGMFGRKKKV
+607 
-619 ATQVSVRERS
+619 

>member
-37 AQSQLQQTAPK
+37 AQSQLQQPAPK
-48 PPASAPSA
+48 PPSGAP
-56 TPTATPGAPDQAP
+56 TPTPNAAGQGPVPG
-69 APAAAPPP
+69 AAPPP

-92 EQALAQSRRVAIDT
+92 EQALAQSPRIRVNT
-106 KSLAGSIA
+106 KSLSGSIA
-114 LTGGRIDDVVL
+114 LKGGRIDDVVL
-125 KGYRETPDPNSPNIV
+125 KGYRETTDPTSPNIV

-151 YAEWGFVPAP
+151 YAEWGFVPQP
-161 GQNAALPKSDTV
+161 GQNIELPNSDTL
-173 WTADSTVLTAE
+173 WKADLTVLTAE

-189 TYDNGAGLIFHR
+189 TFDNGAGLIFHR
-201 TIAVDDRYMFT
+201 TIAVDDQYMFT
-212 VTQNVENKGSDPV
+212 VTQSIENKGTDPV

-255 GDSGLK
+255 GDSGVK
-261 ENSYDGIEKEPQAT
+261 ETSYDGVEKEPGSTQHL
-275 ERIDGTGGW
+275 DGTGGW
-284 LAFTDKYW
+284 LGFTDKYW
-292 ATAVIPDQAAPIKG
+292 ATAVIPDQNMPIKG
-306 RFLSYGPAGQKTYQ
+306 RYLASGTGQKIYQ
-320 VDQQGEAKT
+320 VDQQGAAQT
-329 IAPGETATINSRL
+329 VAPGATVAVNSRL
-342 FAGAKVSDLLDQY
+342 FAGAKVSDLLDRY
-355 QSALGIKKFDLLI
+355 ESGLGIKKFDLLI

-379 MFKLIDFFYRLIG
+379 MFKLIDFFYRIIG
-392 NFGVAILCV
+392 NFGLAILCV

-420 ARMKAMQPQMKAIQE
+420 ARMKAMQPQMKALQE
-435 RFKDDRAK
+435 RYKDDRAK

-455 KINPVAGCLPVIIQ
+455 KINPVAGCLPVVIQ

-474 ALYKVLFVTIEMR
+474 SLYKVLFVTIEMR
-487 QAKFFGWIRDLSQ
+487 QAPFFGWIKDLSQ

-507 TLFGLIPWDP
+507 TLFGLVPWDP

-531 WPIIMGVSMFI
+531 WPIIMGLSMWI

-581 TWNNLLSVAQQGF
+581 TWNNLLSVTQQGF
-594 IMHRAGVK
+594 IMRRAGVK
-602 IELWD
+602 FELWD
-607 NLAGMFGRKKKV
+607 NLASTFRRKKKI
-619 ATQVSVRERS
+619 AAQVSLRERS

>member
-23 QYFYAGPQMEKQRQ
+23 QYFYAGPQLEKQRQ
-37 AQSQLQQTAPK
+37 AQQSLQQPAPR
-48 PPASAPSA
+48 PPSGAPSA
-56 TPTATPGAPDQAP
+56 TPNAAEPGPVP
-69 APAAAPPP
+69 GAAPPP

-83 TSPEAIRTR
+83 TSPDAIRTR
-92 EQALAQSRRVAIDT
+92 EQALAESPRVAIDT
-106 KSLAGSIA
+106 KSLSGSIA
-114 LTGGRIDDVVL
+114 LKGGRIDDVVL
-125 KGYRETPDPNSPNIV
+125 KGYRETVDPSSPNIV

-151 YAEWGFVPAP
+151 YAEWGFVPQP
-161 GQNAALPKSDTV
+161 GQNVELPKGDTL
-173 WTADSTVLTAE
+173 WTADTTVLTAE

-201 TIAVDDRYMFT
+201 TIAVDDQYMFT
-212 VTQNVENKGSDPV
+212 MTQSIENKGTEPV
-225 TLYPYELVSRHGKPV
+225 TLFPYELVSRHGKPT

-255 GDSGLK
+255 GDSGVK
-261 ENSYDGIEKEPQAT
+261 ETSYDAIEKEPQAT
-275 ERIDGTGGW
+275 QRLDGTGGW
-284 LAFTDKYW
+284 LGFADKYW
-292 ATAVIPDQAAPIKG
+292 ATAVIPDQSAPIKG
-306 RFLSYGPAGQKTYQ
+306 RYLSYGTGSKIYQ
-320 VDQQGEAKT
+320 VDQQGAAQT
-329 IAPGETATINSRL
+329 IAPGATLAVNSRL
-342 FAGAKVSDLLDQY
+342 FAGAKVSDLLDRY
-355 QSALGIKKFDLLI
+355 ESGLGIKKFDLLI

-392 NFGVAILCV
+392 NFGFAILCV
-401 TLLVKIAFFPLA
+401 TFLVKVAFFPLA

-420 ARMKAMQPQMKAIQE
+420 AHMKAMQPQMKAIQE

-487 QAKFFGWIRDLSQ
+487 QAPFVGWIRDLSQ

-507 TLFGLIPWDP
+507 TLFGLIPWTP
-517 THIPLIGSFLWLGI
+517 THLPLIGSFLWLGI

-554 QKQMFAYMPIIF
+554 QKQMFTYMPIIF

-594 IMHRAGVK
+594 IMRRAGVK
-602 IELWD
+602 FELWD
-607 NLAGMFGRKKKV
+607 NLAGMFRRKNG
-619 ATQVSVRERS
+619 VSLRERS

>member
-1 MNQDPKNLI
+1 MTQDPKNLI

-23 QYFYAGPQMEKQRQ
+23 QYFYASPQLEKQRQ
-37 AQSQLQQTAPK
+37 AQSQLQQPAAK
-48 PPASAPSA
+48 PPAGATMPTPNAAAPG
-56 TPTATPGAPDQAP
+56 PVPG
-69 APAAAPPP
+69 AAPPP

-92 EQALAQSRRVAIDT
+92 AQALAESPRIAVDT
-106 KSLAGSIA
+106 KSLSGSIA
-114 LTGGRIDDVVL
+114 LKGGRIDDVVL
-125 KGYRETPDPNSPNIV
+125 KGYRESVDPGSPNIV

-146 SPQPY
+146 APEPY
-151 YAEWGFVPAP
+151 YAEWGFVPQP
-161 GQNAALPKSDTV
+161 GQNIELPKNDTL
-173 WTADSTVLTAE
+173 WSADLNRLTAE
-184 KPVNL
+184 KPVSL

-201 TIAVDDRYMFT
+201 TIAVDDDYMFT
-212 VTQNVENKGSDPV
+212 VTQSVENKGTEPV
-225 TLYPYELVSRHGKPV
+225 TVYPYELVSRHGKPV
-240 VSGYAVLHEGFVGVV
+240 VAGYAVLHEGFVGVV
-255 GDSGLK
+255 GDSGVK
-261 ENSYDGIEKEPQAT
+261 ETSYDGIEKEAQAT
-275 ERIDGTGGW
+275 QRLDGTGGW
-284 LAFTDKYW
+284 LGFTDKYW
-292 ATAVIPDQAAPIKG
+292 ATAVIPDQNTPIKG
-306 RFLSYGPAGQKTYQ
+306 RFLSYGTGSKIYQ
-320 VDQQGEAKT
+320 ADQQGEAKT
-329 IAPGETATINSRL
+329 IEPGATLAVSSRL
-342 FAGAKVSDLLDQY
+342 FAGAKVSDLLDRY
-355 QSALGIKKFDLLI
+355 ESGLGIKKFDLLI

-392 NFGVAILCV
+392 NFGLAILCV

-420 ARMKAMQPQMKAIQE
+420 ARMKAMQPQMKALQE
-435 RFKDDRAK
+435 RYKDDRAK

-474 ALYKVLFVTIEMR
+474 SLYKVLFVTIEMR
-487 QAKFFGWIRDLSQ
+487 QAPFFGWIRDLSQ

-507 TLFGLIPWDP
+507 TLFGLIPWNP
-517 THIPLIGSFLWLGI
+517 THLPLIGSFLWLGI
-531 WPIIMGVSMFI
+531 WPLIMGLSMFI

-554 QKQMFAYMPIIF
+554 QKQMFAYMPVIF

-594 IMHRAGVK
+594 IMRRAGVK
-602 IELWD
+602 FELWD
-607 NLAGMFGRKKKV
+607 NLASVFRRKPG
-619 ATQVSVRERS
+619 VSAGE

>member
-37 AQSQLQQTAPK
+37 AQSQLQQPAPK
-48 PPASAPSA
+48 PPSGAP
-56 TPTATPGAPDQAP
+56 TPTPNAAGQGPVPG
-69 APAAAPPP
+69 AAPPP

-92 EQALAQSRRVAIDT
+92 EQALAQSPRIRVNT
-106 KSLAGSIA
+106 KSLSGSIA
-114 LTGGRIDDVVL
+114 LKGGRIDDVVL
-125 KGYRETPDPNSPNIV
+125 KGYRETTDPTSPNIV

-151 YAEWGFVPAP
+151 YAEWGFVPQP
-161 GQNAALPKSDTV
+161 GQNIELPKSDTL
-173 WTADSTVLTAE
+173 WKADSTVLTAE

-189 TYDNGAGLIFHR
+189 TFDNGAGLIFHR
-201 TIAVDDRYMFT
+201 TIAVDDQYMFT
-212 VTQNVENKGSDPV
+212 VTQSIENKGTDPV

-255 GDSGLK
+255 GDSGVK
-261 ENSYDGIEKEPQAT
+261 ETSYDGVEKEPGSTQHL
-275 ERIDGTGGW
+275 DGTGGW
-284 LAFTDKYW
+284 LGFTDKYW
-292 ATAVIPDQAAPIKG
+292 ATAVIPDQNMPIKG
-306 RFLSYGPAGQKTYQ
+306 RYLASGTGQKIYQ
-320 VDQQGEAKT
+320 VDQQGAAQT
-329 IAPGETATINSRL
+329 VAPGATVAVNSRL
-342 FAGAKVSDLLDQY
+342 FAGAKVSDLLDRY
-355 QSALGIKKFDLLI
+355 ESGLGIKKFDLLI

-379 MFKLIDFFYRLIG
+379 MFKLIDFFYRIIG
-392 NFGVAILCV
+392 NFGLAILCV

-420 ARMKAMQPQMKAIQE
+420 ARMKAMQPQMKALQE
-435 RFKDDRAK
+435 RYKDDRAK

-455 KINPVAGCLPVIIQ
+455 KINPVAGCLPVVIQ

-474 ALYKVLFVTIEMR
+474 SLYKVLFVTIEMR
-487 QAKFFGWIRDLSQ
+487 QAPFFGWIKDLSQ

-507 TLFGLIPWDP
+507 TLFGLVPWDP

-531 WPIIMGVSMFI
+531 WPIIMGLSMWI

-581 TWNNLLSVAQQGF
+581 TWNNLLSVTQQGF
-594 IMHRAGVK
+594 IMRRAGVK
-602 IELWD
+602 FELWD
-607 NLAGMFGRKKKV
+607 KLASTFRRKKKI
-619 ATQVSVRERS
+619 AQVSLRERS

>member
-23 QYFYAGPQMEKQRQ
+23 QYFYAGPQLEKQRQ
-37 AQSQLQQTAPK
+37 AQSQLQQPAPR
-48 PPASAPSA
+48 PPAGAP
-56 TPTATPGAPDQAP
+56 TPTPNGAEPGPVP
-69 APAAAPPP
+69 GAAPPP

-83 TSPEAIRTR
+83 TSPEAVRTR
-92 EQALAQSRRVAIDT
+92 EQALAENPRVALDT
-106 KSLAGSIA
+106 KSLSGSVA
-114 LTGGRIDDVVL
+114 LKGGRIDDVVL
-125 KGYRETPDPNSPNIV
+125 KGYRETTNPSSPNIV
-140 LLSPSG
+140 LLAPSG

-161 GQNAALPKSDTV
+161 GENIALPKADTL
-173 WTADSTVLTAE
+173 WTADAKVLTPE
-184 KPVNL
+184 RPLNL
-189 TYDNGAGLIFHR
+189 TYDNGAGLIFRR
-201 TIAVDDRYMFT
+201 TIAVDDQYMFT
-212 VTQNVENKGSDPV
+212 VTQSVENKSAEPV

-240 VSGYAVLHEGFVGVV
+240 VAGYAVLHEGFVGVV
-255 GDSGLK
+255 GDSGVK
-261 ENSYDGIEKEPQAT
+261 ETSYDGIEKEPQAT
-275 ERIDGTGGW
+275 QRLDGTGGW
-284 LAFTDKYW
+284 LGFTDKYW
-292 ATAVIPDQAAPIKG
+292 ATAVIPDQTAPVKG
-306 RFLSYGPAGQKTYQ
+306 RFLSYGTGAKIYQ
-320 VDQQGEAKT
+320 ADQQGEAKT
-329 IAPGETATINSRL
+329 VPPGATFAVNSRL

-355 QSALGIKKFDLLI
+355 ESGLGIKKFDLLI

-392 NFGVAILCV
+392 NFGLAILCV
-401 TLLVKIAFFPLA
+401 TLLVKIVFFPLA

-474 ALYKVLFVTIEMR
+474 SLYKVLFVTIEMR
-487 QAKFFGWIRDLSQ
+487 QAPFFGWIRDLSQ

-531 WPIIMGVSMFI
+531 WPLIMGISMFI

-554 QKQMFAYMPIIF
+554 QKQMFAYMPVIF

-594 IMHRAGVK
+594 IMRRAGVK
-602 IELWD
+602 FELWD
-607 NLAGMFGRKKKV
+607 NLSGMFRRKNG
-619 ATQVSVRERS
+619 VSLRERS

>member
-37 AQSQLQQTAPK
+37 AQSQLQQPAPK
-48 PPASAPSA
+48 PPSGAP
-56 TPTATPGAPDQAP
+56 TPTPNAAGQGPVPG
-69 APAAAPPP
+69 AAPPP

-92 EQALAQSRRVAIDT
+92 EQALAQSPRIRVNT
-106 KSLAGSIA
+106 KSLSGSIA
-114 LTGGRIDDVVL
+114 LKGGRIDDVVL
-125 KGYRETPDPNSPNIV
+125 KGYRETTDPTSPNIV

-151 YAEWGFVPAP
+151 YAEWGFVPQP
-161 GQNAALPKSDTV
+161 GQNIELPKSDTL
-173 WTADSTVLTAE
+173 WKADSTVLTAE

-189 TYDNGAGLIFHR
+189 TFDNGAGLIFHR
-201 TIAVDDRYMFT
+201 TIAVDDQYMFT
-212 VTQNVENKGSDPV
+212 VTQSIENKGTGPV

-255 GDSGLK
+255 GDSGVK
-261 ENSYDGIEKEPQAT
+261 ETSYDGVEKEPGSTQHL
-275 ERIDGTGGW
+275 DGTGGW
-284 LAFTDKYW
+284 LGFTDKYW
-292 ATAVIPDQAAPIKG
+292 ATAVIPDQNMPIKG
-306 RFLSYGPAGQKTYQ
+306 RYLASGTGQKIYQ
-320 VDQQGEAKT
+320 VDQQGAAQT
-329 IAPGETATINSRL
+329 VAPGATVAVNSRL
-342 FAGAKVSDLLDQY
+342 FAGAKVSDLLDRY
-355 QSALGIKKFDLLI
+355 ESGLGIKKFDLLI

-379 MFKLIDFFYRLIG
+379 MFKLIDFFYRIIG
-392 NFGVAILCV
+392 NFGLAILCV

-420 ARMKAMQPQMKAIQE
+420 ARMKAMQPQMKALQE
-435 RFKDDRAK
+435 RYKDDRAK

-455 KINPVAGCLPVIIQ
+455 KINPVAGCLPVVIQ

-474 ALYKVLFVTIEMR
+474 SLYKVLFVTIEMR
-487 QAKFFGWIRDLSQ
+487 QAPFFGWIKDLSQ

-507 TLFGLIPWDP
+507 TLFGLVPWDP

-531 WPIIMGVSMFI
+531 WPIIMGLSMWI

-581 TWNNLLSVAQQGF
+581 TWNNLLSVTQQGF
-594 IMHRAGVK
+594 IMRRAGVK
-602 IELWD
+602 FELWD
-607 NLAGMFGRKKKV
+607 NLASTFRRKKKI
-619 ATQVSVRERS
+619 AAQVSLRERS